1 MKEKNFTGTPIS
13 GYILT
18 GTQVNFYWDKI
29 LSNNNRLGQKVGSK
43 VDWDT
48 IFSRKIDWDNNLSE
62 IFGWDK
68 MLYKKRQGRNFSWK
82 VTQTICVEIEKDIL
96 VYLKVTGIIFLKKI
110 QPGPEK
116 NFTGI
121 FQST

>member
-1 MKEKNFTGTPIS
+1 MKEKNLTGTPIL
-13 GYILT
+13 GYILP

-29 LSNNNRLGQKVGSK
+29 FSKNNWLGQKIGSK

-48 IFSRKIDWDNNLSE
+48 ILSRKIECDNNLSE

-68 MLYKKRQGRNFSWK
+68 MLYEKRQGRNFSWK

-96 VYLKVTGIIFLKKI
+96 VYLKITGIIF
-110 QPGPEK
+110 
-116 NFTGI
+116 
-121 FQST
+121 